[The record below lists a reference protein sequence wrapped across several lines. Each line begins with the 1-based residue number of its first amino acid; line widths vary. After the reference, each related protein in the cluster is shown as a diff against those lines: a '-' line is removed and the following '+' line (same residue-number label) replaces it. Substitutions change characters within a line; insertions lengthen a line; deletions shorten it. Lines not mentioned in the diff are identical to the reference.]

1 MAYDNL
7 ISRGDVQALIPEEVS
22 NRWLTG
28 ETEMSAAM
36 RLFQRVP
43 MGTNQQ
49 RMPVMSAF
57 PVAYFVGGDTG
68 LKQTTEMAWA
78 NKYLNVEE
86 IAVIVPI
93 PEAVVEDANFSLE
106 DAVMPR
112 LEESIGRTLDA
123 AVFFGTNKPASWPE
137 AIVPAAIAAG
147 NVYNVGTNNTAAG
160 GIAEDFNQL
169 YTLIEADGFDVNGMA
184 ASRAIRGRLRGAR
197 NAQGDRQDDE
207 ISTTAVYGAQLAY
220 VMRGL
225 WPTGAGSAL
234 AIPGDYSQGILG
246 IRRDITMRAL
256 TEAAIFDD
264 AGNLIYNLPQQ
275 DMVAIRVTFRVA
287 YQVSNLLNYD
297 NITEAT
303 RWPFGVLRVAP

>member
-7 ISRGDVQALIPEEVS
+7 ISRGDVQALIPEEIS

-93 PEAVVEDANFSLE
+93 PEAVVEDASFSLE

-123 AVFFGTNKPASWPE
+123 AVFFGTNKPASWPD

-147 NVYNVGTNNTAAG
+147 SVFTVGTNTVADG
-160 GIAEDFNQL
+160 GIAEDFNEL
-169 YTLIEADGFDVNGMA
+169 FALIEADGFDVNGMA
-184 ASRAIRGRLRGAR
+184 ASRALRGRLRGAR
-197 NAQGDRQDDE
+197 NTLGDRQDAE
-207 ISTTAVYGAQLAY
+207 ISTTNVYGADVAY

-225 WPTGAGSAL
+225 WPTASGSAL
-234 AIPGDYSQGILG
+234 AIVGDYSNGILG

-303 RWPFGVLRVAP
+303 RFPFGVLRLP